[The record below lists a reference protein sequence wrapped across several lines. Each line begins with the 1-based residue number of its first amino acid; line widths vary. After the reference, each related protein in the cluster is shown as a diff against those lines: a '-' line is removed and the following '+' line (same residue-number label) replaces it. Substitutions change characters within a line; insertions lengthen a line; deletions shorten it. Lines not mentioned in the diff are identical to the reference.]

1 MSNNHFGNKLKDLL
15 HARALSIRKC
25 SEQTGI
31 DKATISRI
39 INGKRNANLQ
49 HLKKFAAC
57 LDVPFMELVN
67 AAGSPIKQ
75 EQEKQDSDM
84 LSSVAEIQNILK
96 SSDLYEGEFSLG
108 LVQQQ
113 LATYEQQAQT
123 GEGKQTIHEHF
134 EEKLEKAGGIG
145 PFINQLKD
153 LYHQFIKNKGT
164 VQELTIIGGALLYFI
179 IPMDV
184 IPDYIFPIGYVDDAM
199 AVQIAVKS
207 LSK

>member
-1 MSNNHFGNKLKDLL
+1 MSDNRFGNKLKDLL
-15 HARALSIRKC
+15 HTRALSIRKC

-49 HLKKFAAC
+49 HLKKFASC
-57 LDVPFMELVN
+57 LDIPLMELVN
-67 AAGSPIKQ
+67 AADHPMKKS
-75 EQEKQDSDM
+75 QEKLDSEM

-96 SSDLYEGEFSLG
+96 SSSLYDDNFSLK

-123 GEGKQTIHEHF
+123 EEGKRTIRVRF

-164 VQELTIIGGALLYFI
+164 THELAIVGGVLLYFI

-184 IPDYIFPIGYVDDAM
+184 VPDYIFPIGYVDDAV

-207 LSK
+207 LSN